1 MRKAQASFEYM
12 MVFALALAFAIPVW
26 IYVSSMQQSAGEEL
40 SLSYSKNAVN
50 QITSAADLV
59 YTQGPP
65 AKVRLNVYI
74 PSRVEMINITNKTV
88 NFRILTS
95 AGASDVFSE
104 SVANLT
110 GTLSSSESTYWI
122 SVESKGNYVQISY
135 E

>member
-1 MRKAQASFEYM
+1 MKAQASFEYM
-12 MVFALALAFAIPVW
+12 MVFALAIAFATPVW
-26 IYVSSMQQSAGEEL
+26 IYISSMQQSAGEEL

-110 GTLSSSESTYWI
+110 GNLSNSEGTYWI
-122 SVESKGNYVQISY
+122 SVESKGNYVQVSY

>member
-1 MRKAQASFEYM
+1 MKAQASFEYM
-12 MVFALALAFAIPVW
+12 MVFALAIAFAIPVW
-26 IYVSSMQQSAGEEL
+26 VYMSSMQQSAGEEL

-74 PSRVEMINITNKTV
+74 PSRVDMINITNKTV

-95 AGASDVFSE
+95 AGPSDVFSE

-110 GTLSSSESTYWI
+110 GTLSNSEGTYWI
-122 SVESKGNYVQISY
+122 SVESKGNYVQVSY

>member
-1 MRKAQASFEYM
+1 MKAQASFEYM
-12 MVFALALAFAIPVW
+12 MVFALAIAFAIPVW
-26 IYVSSMQQSAGEEL
+26 VYMSSMQQSAGEEL

-110 GTLSSSESTYWI
+110 GTLSNSEGTYWI
-122 SVESKGNYVQISY
+122 SVESKGNYVQVSY

>member
-1 MRKAQASFEYM
+1 MKAQASFEYM

-26 IYVSSMQQSAGEEL
+26 IYMSSMQQSAGEEL

-74 PSRVEMINITNKTV
+74 PSRLEMINIINKTV

-110 GTLSSSESTYWI
+110 GTLSNSEGTYWI
-122 SVESKGNYVQISY
+122 SVESKGNYVQIST

>member
-1 MRKAQASFEYM
+1 MKAQSSFEYM
-12 MVFALALAFAIPVW
+12 MVFALAIAFAIPVW
-26 IYVSSMQQSAGEEL
+26 VYMSSMQQSAGEEL

-59 YTQGPP
+59 YTQGSP

-104 SVANLT
+104 SVANMT
-110 GTLSSSESTYWI
+110 GTLSNSEGTYWI
-122 SVESKGNYVQISY
+122 SVESKGNYVQVST